1 MAIELDLMFG
11 KINYCLNELKIKKFL
26 KVKNFT
32 KNLNKSDYIYV
43 LTLKGISEK
52 LYIQLTS

>member
-11 KINYCLNELKIKKFL
+11 KVNYCLKELKIKKFL
-26 KVKNFT
+26 KVKNFA

-43 LTLKGISEK
+43 LTLR
-52 LYIQLTS
+52 YF

>member
-11 KINYCLNELKIKKFL
+11 KVNNCLKELKIKKFL
-26 KVKNFT
+26 KVKNFA

>member
-11 KINYCLNELKIKKFL
+11 KVNYCLKELKLKKFL
-26 KVKNFT
+26 KVKNFA